1 MIELMVYGY
10 VSIPVPWLLLHI
22 ARWNS
27 TTALHLGGLKKLAL
41 FLFGIII
48 RRIEL
53 FYGREG
59 A

>member
-1 MIELMVYGY
+1 MIELMVYEC
-10 VSIPVPWLLLHI
+10 VSILVPWLLEFYH
-22 ARWNS
+22 RF
-27 TTALHLGGLKKLAL
+27 TFGGLKKLAL

-48 RRIEL
+48 IRTEL

>member
-1 MIELMVYGY
+1 MCKYACSLAFGILPQLYIWG
-10 VSIPVPWLLLHI
+10 IK
-22 ARWNS
+22 
-27 TTALHLGGLKKLAL
+27 KKLAL

-48 RRIEL
+48 MRIEL

>member
-1 MIELMVYGY
+1 MGFY
-10 VSIPVPWLLLHI
+10 H
-22 ARWNS
+22 RF
-27 TTALHLGGLKKLAL
+27 TFGGLKKLAL

-48 RRIEL
+48 IHIEL

>member
-10 VSIPVPWLLLHI
+10 VGILVLWLLEFYH
-22 ARWNS
+22 RF
-27 TTALHLGGLKKLAL
+27 TFGRLKKLAL
-41 FLFGIII
+41 FLFGVIIMS
-48 RRIEL
+48 IEL

>member
-1 MIELMVYGY
+1 MIELMVCECI
-10 VSIPVPWLLLHI
+10 SILVPWLLEFYQ
-22 ARWNS
+22 S
-27 TTALHLGGLKKLAL
+27 FTFGGLKKLAL
-41 FLFGIII
+41 LLFGIII